1 MSFECV
7 VFNLVAGVALT
18 DKKDLVDQISAL
30 HVTTLLVNHLRS
42 ISRLARAEIAKALE
56 AQDDNLSCIHT

>member
-7 VFNLVAGVALT
+7 VFNLIAGVALR
-18 DKKDLVDQISAL
+18 DKKELADQIPAL

-42 ISRLARAEIAKALE
+42 MSRLAKAEIAKALE